1 MDVIFRLRRRPS
13 QRGSPP
19 PTTAGL
25 SLLLAASTST
35 TFLYDF
41 LLRLASTACLYVLPL
56 RASTCHRPSPV
67 QVERLSFSLCDF
79 ICTSFSWNYFS
90 FFLLLIVQLKD
101 VLFYCC

>member
-41 LLRLASTACLYVLPL
+41 LLRLASTVCLHPVIAIIIIVHFLFKRNIYLSLLHVIYV
-56 RASTCHRPSPV
+56 
-67 QVERLSFSLCDF
+67 SF
-79 ICTSFSWNYFS
+79 
-90 FFLLLIVQLKD
+90 
-101 VLFYCC
+101 LF